1 MLDLEQARRCFEQG
15 LQALHRGAYAEAAQS
30 FRTSLQHCPGRIS
43 TTINLA
49 TALLHQDAL
58 EEAMA
63 LLRSL
68 LSSASNNP
76 DLHLLLGLAQTK
88 ANQPSEAARSFETA
102 LGLAPDNVLA
112 LNNLAIL
119 HKDAGQYARAMQLFE
134 RAITLKPD
142 YVDAHVGLGQV
153 CKELTLYPRA
163 IQCLQQALR
172 LQPDHAEASMSL
184 GNVYYA
190 AGQSERAFEHYLQ
203 AYQLRPDLPYL
214 LGSLLHTKAKL
225 CLWHDEP
232 DFDVLKSRA
241 KAGARDLIPPFAA
254 LSMTDDAELL
264 SAITHGFGAGR
275 YPMRDDLGP
284 CLPRTS
290 TGVVNVAY
298 YSSDFRTHA
307 VAQLICRVLELHD
320 RQRIRVFAFSI
331 GTDAPD
337 PMTRR
342 IEHAVDVFVDVRD
355 KSDIEVARLSRGM
368 QIDIAVDLNGFTE
381 KSRTGIFAY
390 RCAPV
395 QINYLGYPYTTGLPY
410 FDYILADK
418 TVVTE
423 QARRYYSEQVA
434 WLPDCYQANDPEKL
448 IAPEVFRREDFGL
461 PANGFIYC
469 CFNNSHKI
477 AVETFRI
484 WMRILQAV
492 PGSVLWLL
500 KESGQAV
507 PNLRQA
513 AESLGVAGDRII
525 FADRMALDRH
535 LARHALADLFLDT
548 LPYNAHTT
556 ASDALW
562 AGLPVLTCI
571 GSLFPGR
578 VAASLLKA
586 MSLDILITANPTEY
600 EAAAI
605 HWARNPML
613 LQSLRQSLATRR
625 RSSALFDARRFT
637 HHLEVAYAC
646 MQDRVK
652 SGLPPAGFTVLS
664 EGGVS
669 VLPSDG

>member
-15 LQALHRGAYAEAAQS
+15 VQALHRGAYAEAAQS
-30 FRTSLQHCPGRIS
+30 FSASLQHCPGRIS

-63 LLRSL
+63 LLHPML
-68 LSSASNNP
+68 TSASNNP
-76 DLHLLLGLAQTK
+76 DVHLLLGVAHTK
-88 ANQPSEAARSFETA
+88 ADQLSEARRSFETA

-119 HKDAGQYARAMQLFE
+119 HKDAGQCARARQLFE
-134 RAITLKPD
+134 KAIALKPD

-153 CKELTLYPRA
+153 CKELALYSQA
-163 IQCLQQALR
+163 IECLQQALR

-203 AYQLRPDLPYL
+203 AYQLRPELPYL
-214 LGSLLHTKAKL
+214 LGSLLHTKARL
-225 CLWHDEP
+225 CLWHDDP
-232 DFDVLKSRA
+232 DFDVLKSRIE
-241 KAGARDLIPPFAA
+241 AGAHDLVPPFAA
-254 LSMTDDAELL
+254 LSMTDDAGLL
-264 SAITHGFGAGR
+264 AAITQRYGAGR

-284 CLPRTS
+284 CLARAGTD
-290 TGVVNVAY
+290 VVHVAY

-320 RQRIRVFAFSI
+320 RQKIRVFAFSI
-331 GTDAPD
+331 GSDAPD
-337 PMTRR
+337 QMTRR
-342 IEHAVDVFVDVRD
+342 IENAVDVFVDVRD

-395 QINYLGYPYTTGLPY
+395 QVNYLGYPYTTGLPY

-418 TVVTE
+418 TVITE
-423 QARRYYSEQVA
+423 QARGDYSEQVV
-434 WLPDCYQANDPEKL
+434 WLPDCYQANDPHKL

-461 PANGFIYC
+461 PDKGFVYC

-477 AVETFRI
+477 AIETFRI

-500 KESGQAV
+500 KESGQAM

-513 AESLGVAGDRII
+513 AESLGVAGERVI
-525 FADRMALDRH
+525 FAERMALDRH

-586 MSLDILITANPTEY
+586 LSLDTLITANPTDY

-605 HWARNPML
+605 HWARNPL
-613 LQSLRQSLATRR
+613 PLQSLRQSLAGRR
-625 RSSALFDARRFT
+625 RSCALFDAHRLTR
-637 HHLEVAYAC
+637 HLEVAYDC

-652 SGLPPAGFTVLS
+652 SGLPAAGFAVLS

-669 VLPSDG
+669 MLPPVG